1 MSKPDFE
8 RCVKTANELLSGQD
22 LFCQML
28 NVEKL
33 VYDKEIIFDSIQN
46 YALYTKTPLDYFM
59 SKETQKLID
68 GCMLIKDGVHIVL
81 YNSGINYIEKL
92 NWTLAHEIGHIYLG
106 HTRGVGDEEIEAHF
120 FAAQLLMPT
129 YTIYRMSLKHGAVN
143 GCDLAEIFGVSPEAA
158 NKRINT
164 MKKLFY
170 MSSTVPDQAI
180 WEIQEEKID
189 IYFDCK
195 RSGHDFCD
203 ALLYVKEMKE
213 EQERE
218 YFSEMVSLYH

>member
-1 MSKPDFE
+1 MNKPDFE
-8 RCVKTANELLSGQD
+8 RCVKTANELLSEQD

-46 YALYTKTPLDYFM
+46 YSLYTKTPLDFFK

-68 GCMLIKDGVHIVL
+68 GCTLVKNGIHIVL
-81 YNSGINYIEKL
+81 YNSGIDYLEKL
-92 NWTLAHEIGHIYLG
+92 NWTLAHEIGHIYLNHENG
-106 HTRGVGDEEIEAHF
+106 IGVEEIEAHF

-129 YTIYRMSLKHGAVN
+129 YTIYRMSLKYGAIN
-143 GCDLAEIFGVSPEAA
+143 SFDLAELFGVSHESAL
-158 NKRINT
+158 KRIQT

-170 MSSTVPDQAI
+170 ISCSETDKII
-180 WEIQEEKID
+180 WEAQEEKVD
-189 IYFDCK
+189 IYFNCK
-195 RSGHDFCD
+195 NNGHDFSN
-203 ALLYVKEMKE
+203 ALVYVQQLKE
-213 EQERE
+213 EQERD